1 MKGANVLSVI
11 ASVTT
16 PSTHTQIHTNT
27 VFKHITGV
35 THRASLKVGRHQ
47 TAAPKKDFVLLKND
61 INTWRCVSHNESSIP
76 ELGMHTFPSS
86 VSKYN
91 QIKHNKPQN
100 NICNIRCRR
109 CPRYKSN
116 NFLNKI
122 CLRGHFLM
130 RVNSLAYSNLTSQRI
145 MFPKKQH
152 QQHSSANNKVH
163 YTTASSME
171 ELTAIQFKAWREKNM
186 INEGRKTAKQAR
198 THEGRYSSTVV
209 MWLVISR

>member
-100 NICNIRCRR
+100 NICNIRCR
-109 CPRYKSN
+109 
-116 NFLNKI
+116 L
-122 CLRGHFLM
+122 
-130 RVNSLAYSNLTSQRI
+130 
-145 MFPKKQH
+145 
-152 QQHSSANNKVH
+152 SSA
-163 YTTASSME
+163 
-171 ELTAIQFKAWREKNM
+171 
-186 INEGRKTAKQAR
+186 
-198 THEGRYSSTVV
+198 
-209 MWLVISR
+209 